1 MTIKTMTRQGTCK
14 YMQLDTKTDDFR
26 DKSLQLKYSWKE
38 SLQQH

>member
-1 MTIKTMTRQGTCK
+1 MARHGTSK
-14 YMQLDTKTDDFR
+14 YMQLDTKTGYLR

>member
-1 MTIKTMTRQGTCK
+1 MTIKTVARHGTCK
-14 YMQLDTKTDDFR
+14 YMQLDTNIDYFK